1 MIREG
6 SWRKKTILESTL
18 VACSGGSRKKVL
30 LSEGDEK
37 FLMRDAAAITT
48 EMAILVFMGDMIF
61 SFADVVLNYDLFI
74 IKVLNYF

>member
-1 MIREG
+1 M
-6 SWRKKTILESTL
+6 
-18 VACSGGSRKKVL
+18 
-30 LSEGDEK
+30 SEGDEK